1 MKTTRQNRPLLAA
14 LALAF
19 VSLWAAPA
27 SAQFNL
33 LRYDSSFFSYWYPA
47 PTQPLYIDL
56 VGHGLNGRSFNGK
69 LLDGRM
75 VSSVSLDDVVLQNG
89 KVHDLELVD
98 TQFGLAQGDSQK
110 GCKGKDKDNDKD
122 NDKGK
127 GKGKGKGKDKLSQNK
142 LIAAP
147 GLIFTATLDDGDQV
161 LLRVESVAAADAS
174 SPSYLRY
181 VVSYAGENGW
191 QPLCQ
196 SGDDGQP
203 GFAIPLN
210 GQWDYREGVEGGG
223 DFLANSQ
230 TFTFACEGHV
240 LAKCVDMGYAPWA
253 DGKLCD
259 SNGKH
264 CVAANLAPW
273 HQACTR
279 AMRADYCGDGRSWT
293 LDGTLVAV
301 RDGIGIRSDTD
312 SWGLEAEWDQNG
324 ARCAMRDRIPLGV
337 EPPCLSELEKL
348 SCGEP
353 KSFSDGALLIT
364 EVPL

>member
-19 VSLWAAPA
+19 VSLWAVPA
-27 SAQFNL
+27 SAQYSL
-33 LRYDSSFFSYWYPA
+33 TRYDSSFLSYWYPA
-47 PTQPLYIDL
+47 TSQPLYLDL

-75 VSSVSLDDVVLQNG
+75 VSSVSLDNVLLQNG
-89 KVHDLELVD
+89 KGHDLELVD
-98 TQFGLAQGDSQK
+98 TQFGLSQGNSQK
-110 GCKGKDKDNDKD
+110 G
-122 NDKGK
+122 GK
-127 GKGKGKGKDKLSQNK
+127 GKAQAKLSQNK
-142 LIAAP
+142 LVAAP
-147 GLIFTATLDDGDQV
+147 GLIFTAMLDDGDQV
-161 LLRVESVAAADAS
+161 LLRVESVAAAGAP

-191 QPLCQ
+191 QSLCQ

-210 GQWDYREGVEGGG
+210 GQWDYREGVQGGG
-223 DFLANSQ
+223 DFLADSAS
-230 TFTFACEGHV
+230 FTFACEGHV

-264 CVAANLAPW
+264 CVSANLAPW

-301 RDGIGIRSDTD
+301 RDGIGIRTDMD

-324 ARCAMRDRIPLGV
+324 ARCAVRDRIPQGV
-337 EPPCLSELEKL
+337 KPPCLSELEKP

-353 KSFSDGALLIT
+353 KSFSGGALLVT

>member
-19 VSLWAAPA
+19 VSLWAVPA
-27 SAQFNL
+27 SAQYSL
-33 LRYDSSFFSYWYPA
+33 LRYDSSFLSYWYPA
-47 PTQPLYIDL
+47 PSQPLYLEL

-98 TQFGLAQGDSQK
+98 TQFGLAQGSATK
-110 GCKGKDKDNDKD
+110 TAKAKA
-122 NDKGK
+122 
-127 GKGKGKGKDKLSQNK
+127 KLSQNK
-142 LIAAP
+142 VVAAP

-161 LLRVESVAAADAS
+161 LLRVESVAAAGAA

-196 SGDDGQP
+196 SGADGQP

-210 GQWDYREGVEGGG
+210 GQWDYREGVQGGG
-223 DFLANSQ
+223 DFLANGES
-230 TFTFACEGHV
+230 FTFACEGHV

-259 SNGKH
+259 PNGKH

-312 SWGLEAEWDQNG
+312 SWGLEAEWDQDG
-324 ARCAMRDRIPLGV
+324 ARCAMRDRIPQGV
-337 EPPCLSELEKL
+337 EPPCLSALEKP

-353 KSFSDGALLIT
+353 KSFSDGALLVT